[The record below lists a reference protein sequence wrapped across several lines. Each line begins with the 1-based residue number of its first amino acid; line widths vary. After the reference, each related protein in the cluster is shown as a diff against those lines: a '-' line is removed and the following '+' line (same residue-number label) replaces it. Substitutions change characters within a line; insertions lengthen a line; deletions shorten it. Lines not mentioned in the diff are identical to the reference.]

1 MAGQMGHERVTVL
14 NLEIVGSDAERGL
27 LLVKGAVP
35 GPNGG
40 LLMVRSGVKTRE
52 RGDA

>member
-1 MAGQMGHERVTVL
+1 VR
-14 NLEIVGSDAERGL
+14 SDPERGL

-40 LLMVRSGVKTRE
+40 LLMVRSAVKTPVRK
-52 RGDA
+52 GA

>member
-1 MAGQMGHERVTVL
+1 MAGQFGNQRVTML
-14 NLEIVGSDAERGL
+14 NLEVVQSDPERHL

-40 LLMVRSGVKTRE
+40 LVMVRSAVKTPAVK
-52 RGDA
+52 GA